1 MQLRPA
7 TNQDGDG
14 IRHVLL
20 TVLREYGL
28 EADHVGVDADL
39 DDVTGNYSARGGFFD
54 VLIDDDGRIVGTVG
68 LFVVDGEVCE
78 LRKMYLLRQHR
89 GQGWGRRMLE
99 HVLCE
104 ARLRGFRRM
113 VLETSSKLVEAI
125 RLYERY
131 GFRPNPEMH
140 NCCRCDRAYALEL

>member
-1 MQLRPA
+1 MHLRLA
-7 TNQDGDG
+7 TDQDGDA
-14 IRHVLL
+14 IRQVLF

-39 DDVTGNYSARGGFFD
+39 DDVTGNYPARGGRFD
-54 VLIDDDGRIVGTVG
+54 VLTDDDGRIVGTVG
-68 LFVVDGEVCE
+68 LFALDAGVCE
-78 LRKMYLLRQHR
+78 LRKMYLLRQYR

-99 HVLCE
+99 HVLRE

-125 RLYERY
+125 SLYERY

-140 NCCRCDRAYALEL
+140 TCCRCDRAYALEL